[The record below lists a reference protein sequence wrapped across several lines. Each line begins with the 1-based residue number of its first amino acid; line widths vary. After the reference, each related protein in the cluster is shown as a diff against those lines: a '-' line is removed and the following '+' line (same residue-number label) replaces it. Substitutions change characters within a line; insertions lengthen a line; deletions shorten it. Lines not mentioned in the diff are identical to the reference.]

1 MSEINLTHSNG
12 NKVKLTTPDTLAANK
27 TFKLPGTD
35 GSSGQFLKTDGSGA
49 LSFATVDTSIAD
61 GSITAAKLATGVGGK
76 VLQCKVS
83 YDSTMVTVDNTT
95 GGQSSQYGLT
105 GNRVYGDLNTI
116 TITPVSSTS
125 TMIIQGLSGG
135 TNSNVTYPYQGAYG
149 VVAILNNSSTGA
161 MDNTNYQYYP
171 LSNSLVGGLY
181 LPNTEVQGHY
191 AAGNTNAQEWRLKG
205 YSYTE
210 GSNHARIRYIKHH
223 LIIWEVEI

>member
-1 MSEINLTHSNG
+1 MSELNLLHSNG
-12 NKVKLTTPDTLAANK
+12 NKVKLTTPDTLSGDK
-27 TFKLPGTD
+27 TFKLPGAD

-49 LSFATVDTSIAD
+49 LSFADTSVAD

-83 YDSTMVTVDNTT
+83 YDSTMVTVSNTQ
-95 GGQSSQYGLT
+95 GGQSSLYGLT
-105 GNRVYGDLNTI
+105 YSRVYGDLNTI
-116 TITPVSSTS
+116 TITPVSATS

-135 TNSNVTYPYQGAYG
+135 TNQPQSLPVQGAYG
-149 VVAILNNSSTGA
+149 VVAILNNSTTGA
-161 MDNTNYQYYP
+161 IDNTDYQYYP
-171 LSNSLVGGLY
+171 LSHSLYTGLY

-191 AAGNTNAQEWRLKG
+191 AAGNTNTQEWRLKG

-210 GSNHARIRYIKHH
+210 GSNHARIRFIKHH

>member
-1 MSEINLTHSNG
+1 MSELNFLHSNG

-27 TFKLPGTD
+27 TFKLPGSD

-49 LSFATVDTSIAD
+49 LSFDSIA
-61 GSITAAKLATGVGGK
+61 VGK

-83 YDSTMVTVDNTT
+83 YDSTMVTVNNTT
-95 GGQSSQYGLT
+95 SGQSSQYGLT
-105 GNRVYGDLNTI
+105 GYRVYGDLNTI
-116 TITPVSSTS
+116 TITPVSATS

-135 TNSNVTYPYQGAYG
+135 TNSNVVFPVQGAYG

-161 MDNTNYQYYP
+161 IDNTDYQYYP
-171 LSNSLVGGLY
+171 LANGLHTGLY

-191 AAGNTNAQEWRLKG
+191 AAGNTNAQTWRLKG
-205 YSYTE
+205 YAYTE
-210 GSNHARIRYIKHH
+210 GSNHARIRFIKHH